1 MGFSNFAVAVRINTP
16 DGKIVVVEEPSKP
29 APIYKKF
36 PSGGSENNET
46 PEEAAARE
54 VEEET
59 GLIFLPGQ
67 FRLITIVQKRGHKL
81 HFFEVDTDDLGDLK
95 KIGDE
100 GEIISIADRGVM
112 FSNSFLP
119 PQRKMCMEVYG

>member
-1 MGFSNFAVAVRINTP
+1 MSFSDFAVAIRINTP

-29 APIYKKF
+29 APMYKKF
-36 PSGGSENNET
+36 PGGGSENNET

-54 VEEET
+54 TEEET
-59 GLIFLPGQ
+59 GLIFLPDQ
-67 FRLITIVQKRGHKL
+67 FRLVTTVQKRGHKL

-100 GEIISIADRGVM
+100 GEIISIADPGVM
-112 FSNSFLP
+112 FSQSFLP
-119 PQRKMCMEVYG
+119 PQRYMCEKVYR